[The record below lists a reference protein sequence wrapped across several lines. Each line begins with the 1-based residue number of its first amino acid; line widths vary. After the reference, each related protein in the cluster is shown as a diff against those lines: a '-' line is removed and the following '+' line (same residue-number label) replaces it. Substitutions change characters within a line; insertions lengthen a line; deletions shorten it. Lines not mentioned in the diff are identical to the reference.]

1 MDCDKQNLFPEINP
15 NLDEIAEM
23 ENTLDADEVIKDDVD
38 FSKDKSTHNDIFVK
52 GKQNIKMKIKEPTD
66 TITENDVK
74 TKKKGR
80 DYSHLAAARKK
91 GAETRKAKAE
101 AKRRAKEEAKLEKEK
116 QKQLRREA
124 TKERNRE
131 KARQRYYKQ
140 KEQKKNDSIEAAKVI
155 EQKTRPRNKYEK
167 QNSKYSTPKPDG
179 MSFNT
184 FAKYMMRYEDM
195 KEKYNQHKKSTRK
208 KQMIPTQKP
217 KPKPKPSFHPPNYPL
232 ANIYNPSQKYK
243 DWTGF

>member
-66 TITENDVK
+66 TETENDVK
-74 TKKKGR
+74 PKKKGR

-101 AKRRAKEEAKLEKEK
+101 AKGRAKEEAKLEK
-116 QKQLRREA
+116 
-124 TKERNRE
+124 
-131 KARQRYYKQ
+131 
-140 KEQKKNDSIEAAKVI
+140 
-155 EQKTRPRNKYEK
+155 
-167 QNSKYSTPKPDG
+167 
-179 MSFNT
+179 
-184 FAKYMMRYEDM
+184 
-195 KEKYNQHKKSTRK
+195 
-208 KQMIPTQKP
+208 
-217 KPKPKPSFHPPNYPL
+217 
-232 ANIYNPSQKYK
+232 
-243 DWTGF
+243 